1 MSPATEV
8 LYGGAAGG
16 GKSHMMRAAAIKWC
30 MEVKG
35 LQVYFFRR
43 LFPELMATHME
54 GPTGFP
60 ALLASITNS
69 GWCRIVK
76 GQIRFGNGS
85 KIHLRHCQRE
95 IDVLSYQ
102 GVEIHVLIIDELTHW
117 PASMYAYLRGRLRMT
132 GITVPPHLEGQF
144 PRALMGTNPGGV
156 GHHWVKRSFV
166 DAGPYKIR
174 EMPPVEGGMR
184 RQFIPAKLADNPTL
198 MKADPHYVDKLSGL
212 GDPLLVRALK
222 EGDWKIVP
230 GAMFGEVWRDDLH
243 TCPPFALPMGWEI
256 WRGADDGYASPAAC
270 YWLTRDPDI
279 KTIYVIAE
287 LYRAGMLPEAYAERV
302 LAIDRD
308 LELIDSRGRHV
319 YNREEL
325 MGILDSAAFADVG
338 QSHGGQKVPSRGHQ
352 MNALGCKWK
361 PCDKVPGSRVQRVQE
376 LHRLLAPNPRD
387 PHGRPGIVF
396 FRTCRTAI
404 ETIPTLPRDKDNHED
419 VDTDAE
425 DHAFDAVTYGLQ
437 RHAGA
442 GRFKLVGV

>member
-1 MSPATEV
+1 MSAPLQLRQRANGAWSPDRPSAGRVGLRLHQQQGRAIMSPATEV

-144 PRALMGTNPGGV
+144 PRALMGTNPGG
-156 GHHWVKRSFV
+156 
-166 DAGPYKIR
+166 
-174 EMPPVEGGMR
+174 
-184 RQFIPAKLADNPTL
+184 
-198 MKADPHYVDKLSGL
+198 
-212 GDPLLVRALK
+212 
-222 EGDWKIVP
+222 
-230 GAMFGEVWRDDLH
+230 
-243 TCPPFALPMGWEI
+243 
-256 WRGADDGYASPAAC
+256 
-270 YWLTRDPDI
+270 
-279 KTIYVIAE
+279 
-287 LYRAGMLPEAYAERV
+287 
-302 LAIDRD
+302 
-308 LELIDSRGRHV
+308 
-319 YNREEL
+319 
-325 MGILDSAAFADVG
+325 
-338 QSHGGQKVPSRGHQ
+338 
-352 MNALGCKWK
+352 
-361 PCDKVPGSRVQRVQE
+361 
-376 LHRLLAPNPRD
+376 
-387 PHGRPGIVF
+387 
-396 FRTCRTAI
+396 
-404 ETIPTLPRDKDNHED
+404 
-419 VDTDAE
+419 
-425 DHAFDAVTYGLQ
+425 
-437 RHAGA
+437 
-442 GRFKLVGV
+442 